1 MKKFNL
7 ALLALASAGCLMA
20 SAQTADALKFRGVYQ
35 NNRYDDHA
43 NHNYSEYVGWNSTL
57 QKGIFIVEQGLY
69 SWQWDGITL
78 SLPVKDPAVNKADF
92 YSNGQFTDNDKALWA
107 NNFNLMYGNSGAVKQ
122 GNVVVTV
129 TSRTGEDV
137 EAAERFA
144 VRKWDATTGDLLNSP
159 TDYYPEDAM
168 LESAGMC
175 VNPIDG
181 KVYGLF
187 YVTAAELPEEITSDP
202 DFFTDQDGVATDT
215 DAGYLIGTIDL
226 ETMTM
231 TPITRGL
238 YYGNFVTFAI
248 NNEGRAF
255 ALTSGGVAGTPDEN
269 GFVYDIDGN
278 RSGAQLC
285 EFDLATGLMIDNGLF
300 GTGIPSQAKRQ
311 SACFSSQ
318 NPNIMYWN
326 GYINSGKGYN
336 ENGSWTNLSDRDW
349 KTNGKYDTALYA
361 VDITTGEATR
371 LSLFQNRFTF
381 CCMWVDG
388 EEPEGDKGDVDG
400 SGDVDIDDLNALINL
415 MLQLKT
421 TDDYAGNPDLTGD
434 GNYDIDDINA
444 LINLL
449 LAQ

>member
-1 MKKFNL
+1 M
-7 ALLALASAGCLMA
+7 
-20 SAQTADALKFRGVYQ
+20 
-35 NNRYDDHA
+35 
-43 NHNYSEYVGWNSTL
+43 GWNGVL
-57 QKGIFIVEQGLY
+57 QKAIFIVEQGLY
-69 SWQWDGITL
+69 TWEWDGTTL
-78 SLPVKDPAVNKADF
+78 TLPVKDPAVNKADF
-92 YSNGQFTDNDKALWA
+92 YSGGQFTDNDKAVWA

-122 GNVVVTV
+122 DNLVVTV

-137 EAAERFA
+137 EEAERFA
-144 VRKWDATTGDLLNSP
+144 VRKWDATTGDLLNGAN
-159 TDYYPEDAM
+159 DYYPEDAM

-175 VNPIDG
+175 VNPVDG

-187 YVTAAELPEEITSDP
+187 YVTRADLPEEVTSAP
-202 DFFTDQDGVATDT
+202 DFFTDSDGVSTDT

-231 TPITRGL
+231 TPVTRGL

-248 NNEGRAF
+248 NSEGRAF
-255 ALTSGGVAGTPDEN
+255 ALTSGGVMGTPDEN

-300 GTGIPSQAKRQ
+300 GTGIPSQVKRQ
-311 SACFSSQ
+311 CACFGK

-326 GYINSGKGYN
+326 GYINSGKGFSDT
-336 ENGSWTNLSDRDW
+336 GSWTNLSDRDW
-349 KTNGKYDTALYA
+349 LTNGKYDTALYA

-381 CCMWVDG
+381 CCMWVDS
-388 EEPEGDKGDVDG
+388 EPSEADKGDVDG
-400 SGDVDIDDLNALINL
+400 NGDIDIDDVNALINL
-415 MLQLKT
+415 MLEYKT
-421 TDDYAGNPDLTGD
+421 PDDYAGNPDVTGD

-444 LINLL
+444 LINIL